1 LNDYQ
6 KIKMIPDQMK
16 YIEISTPGGPEVLRI
31 AETKLTKPE
40 KGQVL
45 IKVAAAGVNRL
56 DILQRKGLYPPPPG
70 ITNIPGVEVA
80 GEIVEVSSDCGDLS
94 QGDQVCTLLSGG
106 GYAEYVIADAPLCL
120 PVPKG
125 LNLIDAASLPEALFT
140 VWTNIVDIANLKSG
154 ETFLV
159 HGGSSGIG
167 TMAIQLAKAFG
178 ANVITTAGSD
188 IKCNYCKELGADI
201 VINYKTQDFTKVCL
215 AETNN
220 IGINVILDMVGGD
233 YLQKNIKISAEDG
246 RIVIIAA
253 MNGFKTEI
261 NLLQIMQKRIKL
273 TGSTLRARN
282 LNFKKLIASNLIESV
297 WPLLETG
304 KIRPVIYKTF
314 PLSKAGS
321 AHQLMESN
329 EHTGKIVL
337 DLN

>member
-1 LNDYQ
+1 MTITKINMIQ
-6 KIKMIPDQMK
+6 KIMK
-16 YIEISTPGGPEVLRI
+16 YIEISTPGGPDVLRI

-56 DILQRKGLYPPPPG
+56 DILQRKGLYPPPHG
-70 ITNIPGVEVA
+70 TTDIPGVEVA
-80 GEIVEVSSDCGDLS
+80 GEIVEVSNDCGYLS

-106 GYAEYVIADAPLCL
+106 GYAEYVVADAPLCL

-125 LNLIDAASLPEALFT
+125 LNLIEAASLPEALFT
-140 VWTNIVDIANLKSG
+140 VWTNIFDIANLKSG

-167 TMAIQLAKAFG
+167 TMAIQLAKVFG
-178 ANVITTAGSD
+178 ARVITTARSD
-188 IKCNYCKELGADI
+188 VKCNYCKALGADI
-201 VINYKTQDFTKVCL
+201 VINYKTQDFTNVCL
-215 AETNN
+215 AETKNM
-220 IGINVILDMVGGD
+220 GINVILDMVGGD
-233 YLQKNIKISAEDG
+233 YLQKNIKIAAEDG

-273 TGSTLRARN
+273 TGSTLRSRS
-282 LNFKKLIASNLIESV
+282 LDFKKRIASNLIESV

-304 KIRPVIYKTF
+304 KIRPVIYRTF
-314 PLSKAGS
+314 PLSQAGS
-321 AHQLMESN
+321 AHQLMENN